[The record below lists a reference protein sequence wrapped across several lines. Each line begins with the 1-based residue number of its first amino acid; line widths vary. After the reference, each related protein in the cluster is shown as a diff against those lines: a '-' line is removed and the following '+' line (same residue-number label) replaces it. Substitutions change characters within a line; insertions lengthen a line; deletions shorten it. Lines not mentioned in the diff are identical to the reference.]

1 MKHDEI
7 VKQLVADAER
17 NSNILGFLLFGSVAS
32 GTHREDSDIDVIT
45 ILRTSKSTSG
55 INNTSVDGIKVG
67 AFFLTYDVLAHSVE
81 TVPYLLH
88 PFGEAKLLF
97 DRDGRIKD
105 LLERISKY
113 YSDHPEIVSEWNSYY
128 EQLKEEKAQF
138 GYEKTTIIDVWNELE
153 KRYSDGKTMRRFFNS
168 FYMTNP
174 LVFSLLK
181 KLLMMGVVRLD
192 KPINK
197 PHP

>member
-7 VKQLVADAER
+7 VKQLVADAES
-17 NSNILGFLLFGSVAS
+17 NSNILGLLLFGSVAT

-45 ILRTSKSTSG
+45 ILRKNKPTSG
-55 INNTSVDGIKVG
+55 IINTSVDGIKVG

-88 PFGEAKLLF
+88 PFWEAKLLF

-113 YSDHPEIVSEWNSYY
+113 YSDNLKSSASGIVTMNNS
-128 EQLKEEKAQF
+128 K
-138 GYEKTTIIDVWNELE
+138 
-153 KRYSDGKTMRRFFNS
+153 KRRRNS
-168 FYMTNP
+168 STRKPPSLMCGMSSKNAT
-174 LVFSLLK
+174 LVERSSVAFLTLST
-181 KLLMMGVVRLD
+181 
-192 KPINK
+192 
-197 PHP
+197 